1 MTFTLSTKSRRVC
14 AHPTS
19 PFPDPAHSAL
29 LLDSCLVP
37 HLSRHSPSRRWA
49 VRTAEVSPRRRR
61 RLQTVAAGGGASA
74 AATARAAADMRPCR
88 RRAWGAG
95 GERARGAPTPLLSST
110 PPILLLRILLGCCAR
125 RLDRRG
131 SSRGGGSGGG
141 GGALGAAPLGS
152 EGAGGAQPRRAARRA
167 AAPKAQRRPAA
178 VAWRDACPPPV
189 CWYHRAWHAA
199 TAPARCGSGLRD
211 VGPRRGRR
219 SCRRPSGGW
228 AAGSL
233 PLSSAGGHRGGRSGA
248 ARGPAESA
256 AREASCGPS
265 PSAGTVSGAAA
276 GCPAPLAPGR
286 RPAAARE
293 GWIGRRDGRQSLVR
307 LAGIPVYALKGTT
320 FLLPRQS
327 HENPTT

>member
-19 PFPDPAHSAL
+19 PFPIAIPHTVLFFSIRVSCRISLAAL
-29 LLDSCLVP
+29 SLAPLGRP
-37 HLSRHSPSRRWA
+37 HRGGLP
-49 VRTAEVSPRRRR
+49 TAPPEAADCDL
-61 RLQTVAAGGGASA
+61 RLAAGGGASA

-167 AAPKAQRRPAA
+167 AAPKAQRWP
-178 VAWRDACPPPV
+178 AWRDACPPPV
-189 CWYHRAWHAA
+189 CWYHRAWHACHGA
-199 TAPARCGSGLRD
+199 RSLWQWPARCRSPTGPSQLPPTQRRLGCWLPSSFVR
-211 VGPRRGRR
+211 GRPPRRPERCRPRARRERRSSRRRAARPRRRAPPPARRRGARHHWRLGGGRR
-219 SCRRPSGGW
+219 RRGK
-228 AAGSL
+228 AG
-233 PLSSAGGHRGGRSGA
+233 
-248 ARGPAESA
+248 
-256 AREASCGPS
+256 
-265 PSAGTVSGAAA
+265 
-276 GCPAPLAPGR
+276 
-286 RPAAARE
+286 
-293 GWIGRRDGRQSLVR
+293 
-307 LAGIPVYALKGTT
+307 
-320 FLLPRQS
+320 
-327 HENPTT
+327 

>member
-95 GERARGAPTPLLSST
+95 GERSRGAPKPLLSST

-167 AAPKAQRRPAA
+167 AAPKAQRWPAA

-189 CWYHRAWHAA
+189 CWYHRAWHACHGA
-199 TAPARCGSGLRD
+199 RSLWQWPARCRSPTGPSQLPPTQRRLGCWLPCSFVR
-211 VGPRRGRR
+211 GRPPRRPER
-219 SCRRPSGGW
+219 CRPR
-228 AAGSL
+228 
-233 PLSSAGGHRGGRSGA
+233 
-248 ARGPAESA
+248 AR
-256 AREASCGPS
+256 
-265 PSAGTVSGAAA
+265 
-276 GCPAPLAPGR
+276 
-286 RPAAARE
+286 
-293 GWIGRRDGRQSLVR
+293 
-307 LAGIPVYALKGTT
+307 
-320 FLLPRQS
+320 
-327 HENPTT
+327 